1 MKTCFDELGISNDSA
16 PELYKW
22 CAKAKDIFRGSLS
35 LLDGRDGDITKL
47 CSDLGVKSNN
57 TFTKEYL
64 DMRDTTVSDL
74 MVMRAGGE
82 KKLTRQNTP
91 GEKQRIPAA
100 DASVYLNPGGS
111 TPVKEDETERMG
123 VDLGSGTEITE
134 GTEGTMET
142 GESTPV
148 FKEYETEEIGVDF
161 EPEPEEQPDI
171 TIAEDK
177 SEEYSL
183 NEYSF
188 RSVCDELL
196 TLFPDDNAFLIML
209 NLVEGIGYS
218 EYDTELYEELFTTD
232 EIPGN
237 EYEELLYNKITNTI
251 NDCEELDYEIEES
264 QAQGKKKTKKKHK
277 SRKNKK
283 TKRKSHRK
291 NKRKTTRKKKKDDLI
306 DKIID
311 RLGY

>member
-1 MKTCFDELGISNDSA
+1 
-16 PELYKW
+16 
-22 CAKAKDIFRGSLS
+22 
-35 LLDGRDGDITKL
+35 
-47 CSDLGVKSNN
+47 
-57 TFTKEYL
+57 
-64 DMRDTTVSDL
+64 MRDTTVSDL

-82 KKLTRQNTP
+82 KVLNRQDTPGAGVEKVLTRQDTP
-91 GEKQRIPAA
+91 GEEQRVPAA

-111 TPVKEDETERMG
+111 TPVKDDETERMG

-134 GTEGTMET
+134 DTVGTMEP

-148 FKEYETEEIGVDF
+148 FKEDETTEIGVDF
-161 EPEPEEQPDI
+161 EPEPEEQLGI

-177 SEEYSL
+177 SDEYSL

-196 TLFPDDNAFLIML
+196 TLFPDDNTFLIML
-209 NLVEGIGYS
+209 NLVEGIDDS

-264 QAQGKKKTKKKHK
+264 QAQGKKKTKKKLKK
-277 SRKNKK
+277 SRKKK
-283 TKRKSHRK
+283 TKRKSNRK
-291 NKRKTTRKKKKDDLI
+291 KKRKTTRKKKKGDLI